1 LPIDAYYRSYLQVA
15 AVGLLGLGLFGA
27 MIGLAKVLQPRRLSD
42 LKSSIYE
49 CGVEPLGDEWS
60 QSQVRYYVFALLFV
74 VFDVEAIFVFPW
86 AVIMGTLSWAAL
98 VEMVIFILI
107 LAVALLYAV
116 RKGVLRWI

>member
-1 LPIDAYYRSYLQVA
+1 MPIDAYYRSYLQVA
-15 AVGLLGLGLFGA
+15 AVALLGLGLFGA
-27 MIGLAKVLQPRRLSD
+27 MIGLAKVLQPRRLND
-42 LKSSIYE
+42 IKTSIYE

-86 AVIMGTLSWAAL
+86 ATIMGSLSWASL
-98 VEMVIFILI
+98 VEMVIFILV